1 MRENTAALKPPRA
14 LWVPFELGRPLGAP
28 NAPAFQTK
36 VLKTALTL
44 LDSGDGPPLLVDFP
58 EDAPETPPNE
68 ESGSWVCPV
77 GFPPLPDENSPLL
90 QSLLA
95 EIETLRP
102 WYGIALENNG
112 RTTVGLSGLEI
123 EDAARFLTGLTEGD
137 RTNPI
142 PNSSLAVAIKRTS
155 EDIKAFYLE
164 SVEAQPS
171 GATSRD
177 VYGWFWRDT
186 VAGSVFRQIQQVFL
200 TTEDEH
206 LRYLATQS
214 LVPREYR
221 SS

>member
-1 MRENTAALKPPRA
+1 LK
-14 LWVPFELGRPLGAP
+14 
-28 NAPAFQTK
+28 
-36 VLKTALTL
+36 
-44 LDSGDGPPLLVDFP
+44 
-58 EDAPETPPNE
+58 
-68 ESGSWVCPV
+68 
-77 GFPPLPDENSPLL
+77 
-90 QSLLA
+90 
-95 EIETLRP
+95 P
-102 WYGIALENNG
+102 WYGIALQNNG

-123 EDAARFLTGLTEGD
+123 EDAARFLTGLTEGK

-142 PNSSLAVAIKRTS
+142 PNGSLAAAIKRTS

-177 VYGWFWRDT
+177 VYAWFWRDT
-186 VAGSVFRQIQQVFL
+186 VAATVFRHIQQIFL
-200 TTEDEH
+200 STKDEQ